1 MSHVAPL
8 ISLTDKQKII
18 LTKISSSRSLP
29 KSRIT
34 RAQII
39 LYASQNMQNKDISPK
54 VSLSREMVGV
64 WRKRWSVVQGI
75 LLEMESKGEEDSK
88 YKQKINE
95 ILSDNEKPGV
105 LPKFTAEQVCQIL
118 SVACE
123 KPEDSNLPL
132 SHWSRP
138 SLRLEVIKRGIVTN
152 ISLTQLGRFLKRR
165 TD

>member
-1 MSHVAPL
+1 MSHVAPA
-8 ISLTDKQKII
+8 ISLTNKQETI

-29 KSRIT
+29 KSLIT

-39 LYASQNMQNKDISPK
+39 LYASQGLQNKDISPK
-54 VSLSREMVGV
+54 VSLSRVMVGV
-64 WRKRWSVVQGI
+64 WRKRGSAAQPI
-75 LLEMESKGEEDSK
+75 LLAIENKGEEDTK
-88 YKQKINE
+88 YKQKIKDV
-95 ILSDNEKPGV
+95 LSDNEKPGV

-152 ISLTQLGRFLKRR
+152 ISITQLGRFLK
-165 TD
+165 